1 MEKIYLI
8 WLMTDDTEPM
18 LVGVADTMAKA
29 VLMQNKLEET
39 FDTCE
44 YDIQEF
50 NRNTVTIDDVD
61 YTF

>member
-1 MEKIYLI
+1 MKVYLI
-8 WLMTDDTEPM
+8 WLMTDDTDPM
-18 LVGVADTMAKA
+18 LVGIADTMAKA
-29 VLMQNKLEET
+29 VLMQSKLKET

-50 NRNTVTIDDVD
+50 KRNTVTIDDVD

>member
-1 MEKIYLI
+1 MTVCLI
-8 WLMTDDTEPM
+8 WLMTDDIGPI

-29 VLMQNKLEET
+29 VLMRSKLEET

-44 YDIQEF
+44 YEIQEF
-50 NRNTVTIDDVD
+50 KRNTVTIDDVD